1 LDMDKEEREK
11 KEGAIQELMCNGDFT
26 HKQAEA
32 IIDVVKMS
40 TMSILGSLNLSLKKA
55 LEKALDNSI
64 DNDKIGLNEANLN

>member
-1 LDMDKEEREK
+1 
-11 KEGAIQELMCNGDFT
+11 
-26 HKQAEA
+26 
-32 IIDVVKMS
+32 MS